1 MADAKKRGG
10 EGESL
15 ACERLEQEGWRVLER
30 NWRHGHSE
38 IDIIAQRGHTIA
50 FIEVKTRSQNAYAP
64 PAGAVT
70 AGQRRR
76 IILAAVA
83 YLQERGLYNTGEYQP
98 RFDVIEVVT
107 LPGEPG
113 RLLDYQ
119 HLENAY
125 DAGGLHVFI

>member
-1 MADAKKRGG
+1 MAEAKERGNRG
-10 EGESL
+10 EAL
-15 ACERLEQEGWRVLER
+15 ACQRLEQVGWKILER
-30 NWRHGHSE
+30 NWRRGHSE
-38 IDIIAQRGHTIA
+38 IDIIACREETIA

-64 PAGAVT
+64 PAQAVT

-76 IILAAVA
+76 IILAAAA
-83 YLQERGLYNTGEYQP
+83 YLQERGLYNTGAYQP

-107 LPGEPG
+107 LPGKDG
-113 RLLDYQ
+113 RVVDYR